1 MIVPTIKYSIIKPGN
16 IRYYITSVIYIY
28 TIIGIPLVLGNFTK
42 VIESNIRQ
50 ENKSD
55 IPDYTPY
62 VETYTDGLLTAGFSL
77 VPVIVPGIIYYSMPL
92 MIDQFNLS
100 NPTVATI
107 FILISLILIITSL
120 LTLYLFPYFSSIQ
133 AYRKYD
139 IYEYGDGDFKIFD
152 GFLSIL
158 LKGRY
163 NSIVK
168 YFFIISIIISI
179 LIQVISYNTY
189 ALIVLGPITFL
200 LYINSFA
207 YVIGNLSDSIM
218 HYKEEQG
225 DTNENTE
232 FEWK

>member
-1 MIVPTIKYSIIKPGN
+1 MIVSTIKYAMIKPGN
-16 IRYYITSVIYIY
+16 IRYYITSVIYVYAIV
-28 TIIGIPLVLGNFTK
+28 GIPLVLGNFTK
-42 VIESNIRQ
+42 IIESNIRQ
-50 ENKSD
+50 EDKSD

-77 VPVIVPGIIYYSMPL
+77 VPVLVPGIIYYSMPL

-107 FILISLILIITSL
+107 FILISIILILTSL

-139 IYEYGDGDFKIFD
+139 IYKYGDGDFKILD

-158 LKGRY
+158 LKGNY

-168 YFFIISIIISI
+168 YFFIISIGVSI
-179 LIQVISYNTY
+179 LIQLLSYNTY
-189 ALIVLGPITFL
+189 VLIILGPFVFL

-207 YVIGNLSDSIM
+207 YVIGNLSDDIM
-218 HYKEEQG
+218 QYKEEQ
-225 DTNENTE
+225 D
-232 FEWK
+232 